1 MSGSFTQKDQVHCT
15 VRQPIFVALYPRM
28 QPVRIIVADAQELVA
43 EGLRT
48 HLAGAPH
55 LQVVAHAGS
64 GRDLFGTLE
73 RMQADLVMMDVS
85 LPGMDGID
93 TTRAMRKRYP
103 AVKVLAHSALLAI
116 EYVNSMLIEGAAGYL
131 LKGATIAE
139 IELAVRTVMDGGRYL
154 SEPVKRSIEHGYVY
168 TEKRVDGEY
177 IGLTE
182 REREVIR
189 LIALEKTNAEIAEA
203 LHVSEETVKTHR
215 KNLMSK
221 LDVRN
226 AAGLVKYAVDR
237 CWI

>member
-1 MSGSFTQKDQVHCT
+1 
-15 VRQPIFVALYPRM
+15 M
-28 QPVRIIVADAQELVA
+28 QSVRIIVADAQELVA

-48 HLAGAPH
+48 HLASTPQ
-55 LQVVAHAGS
+55 LQVVAHVGS
-64 GRDLFGTLE
+64 GRHLFETLE
-73 RMQADLVMMDVS
+73 QVGADLVLMDVS

-93 TTRAMRKRYP
+93 TTRAMRKRHP
-103 AVKVLAHSALLAI
+103 EVKVLAHSALLAI

-131 LKGATIAE
+131 LKGATTSE
-139 IELAVRTVMDGGRYL
+139 IEVAVRTVMEGGRYL
-154 SEPVKRSIEHGYVY
+154 SEPVQRSIEHGYVY

-189 LIALEKTNAEIAEA
+189 LIALEKTNAEIAEV

-215 KNLMSK
+215 KNLMTK